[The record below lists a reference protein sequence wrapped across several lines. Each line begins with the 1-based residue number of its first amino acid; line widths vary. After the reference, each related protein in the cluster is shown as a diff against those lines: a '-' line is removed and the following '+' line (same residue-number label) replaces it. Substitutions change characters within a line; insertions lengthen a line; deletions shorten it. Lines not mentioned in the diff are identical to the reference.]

1 MAALIQ
7 ADYEQLQQTAR
18 RFQSQSENIQKVS
31 QQIENRI
38 QRLTQSWTGVAAT
51 AFLAEMRTTVLP
63 AIARLRTALAQ
74 AAQTTQK
81 IGQTVNTAE
90 EEAARLFVSQ
100 SVGKATS
107 NGESGGGG
115 GSGNGDSY
123 NNSTLLYTGGA
134 ETILVQDGDGNSEP
148 TAEGQEYIDATEQVT
163 DAYPNVDPVLL
174 GMIVRNEWNHRGY
187 ENAET
192 ISVVRLLAALSGGTP
207 SFGVAQIQGGT
218 AVEIISQ
225 HPELFTESDYSQLYI
240 DGNLDQGR
248 VEWELYV
255 NKEFSLKVA
264 ALLVGEYGTQLESGF
279 AAAGITITDTP
290 QPGELSI
297 TPLQRDQLIAIMYNE
312 GPGNVYNALAD
323 RSPEALIEYINTKID
338 AYETHITNV
347 WSNQDHVE
355 TQVGTELGE
364 SGATPSP
371 TPTMQA

>member
-107 NGESGGGG
+107 NGESGSGG

-174 GMIVRNEWNHRGY
+174 GMIVRNEWNHRSG
-187 ENAET
+187 ENA
-192 ISVVRLLAALSGGTP
+192 IPFFMQQNDPDFSYGAG
-207 SFGVAQIQGGT
+207 QIKGST
-218 AVEIISQ
+218 AVAIIEQ
-225 HPELFTESDYSQLYI
+225 HPELFDDYDQI
-240 DGNLDQGR
+240 FVDGEVDKGK
-248 VEWELYV
+248 VEWELFV
-255 NKEFSLKVA
+255 NKPFNLRVA
-264 ALLVGEYGTQLESGF
+264 ALLVGQYGAQLESGF
-279 AAAGITITDTP
+279 GAAGIAITDTP

-312 GPGNVYNALAD
+312 GPNNINTALAD
-323 RSPEALIEYINTKID
+323 KSPAEIIEYINNKI
-338 AYETHITNV
+338 AANQSQITNV
-347 WSNQDHVE
+347 WSNETHIE